1 MKLHEMH
8 LINSLMEKHGLSGH
22 ISSEKLN
29 GQRVHV
35 ITGPG
40 QMIVLTKHAHHFHI
54 FMNYEAR
61 PVNVEL
67 DLNLNL
73 VSLDTGKWS
82 LSDDDLLIRKAFEE
96 KVKSWLPKGL
106 GFGK

>member
-8 LINSLMEKHGLSGH
+8 LIHSLMETHELSNH

-40 QMIVLTKHAHHFHI
+40 RMIMLTKHPHYFHI
-54 FMNYEAR
+54 SMNYESR
-61 PVNVEL
+61 PIGVEL

-82 LSDDDLLIRKAFEE
+82 LSDEDLLLRKDFEE
-96 KVKSWLPKGL
+96 KIKSWLPAGL